1 MQVKFNAC
9 KIMQDGSNWLCLNID
24 NIASCR
30 NFIDNK
36 KDMLY
41 IAEIKEYRE
50 KRSLN
55 ANAYAWKLITEIANV
70 LRNDKDSIYLQM
82 LHSYGQ
88 SDIVSVKSSIDVKGY
103 FKYYSQAGQAVLGGV
118 EFTHYKVY
126 KGSSEFDTREMA
138 ILIDG
143 IVSECK
149 AMNIDTATPEEH
161 ARMIEEW
168 K

>member
-9 KIMQDGSNWLCLNID
+9 KIMQDGNNWLCLNID

-30 NFIDNK
+30 SFIDNK

-41 IAEIKEYRE
+41 IAELKEYRE

-70 LRNDKDSIYLQM
+70 IRSDKDSIYLQM
-82 LHSYGQ
+82 LHNYGQ

-103 FKYYSQAGQAVLGGV
+103 FKYYSEAGQAVLNGV

-126 KGSSEFDTREMA
+126 KGSSEFDAREMT

-149 AMNIDTATPEEH
+149 SMGIDTAAPEEH